1 MVKTGRIPSVNKK
14 PKIKDQKHKPK
25 IKMDE
30 KEKFKNDFE
39 RRVYDFGL
47 KVVKTI
53 EKFDARDITCRILGD
68 QLLRSGTSIGANVIE
83 ARGSSSKKDYA
94 NFFSYALKSA
104 NETKYWINLLRDA
117 GKIDR
122 EASNILLQEA
132 TELAKILA
140 KSLMTMRGKT

>member
-1 MVKTGRIPSVNKK
+1 
-14 PKIKDQKHKPK
+14 
-25 IKMDE
+25 MDE

-39 RRVYDFGL
+39 
-47 KVVKTI
+47 TI

>member
-1 MVKTGRIPSVNKK
+1 
-14 PKIKDQKHKPK
+14 
-25 IKMDE
+25 MDE